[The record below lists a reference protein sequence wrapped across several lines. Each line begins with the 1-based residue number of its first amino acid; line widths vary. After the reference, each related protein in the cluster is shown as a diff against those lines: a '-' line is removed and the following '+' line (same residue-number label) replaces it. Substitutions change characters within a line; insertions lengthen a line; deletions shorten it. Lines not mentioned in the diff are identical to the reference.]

1 VPTIKLTRFV
11 AFGDSITAGTTD
23 PVTCRLSAELDWSP
37 VDSRSKTMNVPSL
50 VTNIPA
56 AYPVVLQS
64 MMRDR
69 YSFQEPVVLDEGSGG
84 ERATD
89 TSTLPRLQMV
99 LSQDAPEVLLLQEG
113 ANDLGA
119 VDTSLLI
126 AALRSMIREAKGRG
140 VRVFLGTLLPQRAG
154 GCRAGGAGLVASTND
169 QIRML
174 SASEGIDLVDLYQV
188 FVASNLDATLS
199 IDGLHPTAAGY
210 QLMASAFLAGLRA
223 SLEVTP

>member
-1 VPTIKLTRFV
+1 
-11 AFGDSITAGTTD
+11 
-23 PVTCRLSAELDWSP
+23 
-37 VDSRSKTMNVPSL
+37 MPSL

-119 VDTSLLI
+119 VNTSLLI

-188 FVASNLDATLS
+188 FVASDLDVTLS

-210 QLMASAFLAGLRA
+210 QLMASAFLEGLRA
-223 SLEVTP
+223 SLEVTPWPTLRRLRFKAQ